1 MEPAIQMGEN
11 FLAHRRGSTN
21 SDGGKVAFKAGLA
34 MTSVTSFVEPNI
46 LGVVASPV
54 MEKELEAETE
64 TGPDPHPVP
73 GENGRFR
80 L

>member
-1 MEPAIQMGEN
+1 MELAIQMGEK

-46 LGVVASPV
+46 LGVAASPV
-54 MEKELEAETE
+54 MEKEELKVETE

-73 GENGRFR
+73 GG
-80 L
+80 